1 MESKKIITVKV
12 RLDKKL
18 FRSFAFYDTFVVKKR
33 LVRPALFCVIM
44 AAFAAAA
51 LIIGKEQSGLIA
63 GVLLFVGLG
72 LPAVYVLSF
81 LGQVNA
87 QAKKFKLSSE
97 REVYTVALDDE
108 GVTVREPRQPDNVLQ
123 LKWPEVTGAYRK
135 RRCIYLYAA
144 QNKAFLLPG
153 GQADVT
159 DDELWEYIRSHRGGH
174 T

>member
-81 LGQVNA
+81 LGV
-87 QAKKFKLSSE
+87 
-97 REVYTVALDDE
+97 
-108 GVTVREPRQPDNVLQ
+108 
-123 LKWPEVTGAYRK
+123 
-135 RRCIYLYAA
+135 I
-144 QNKAFLLPG
+144 
-153 GQADVT
+153 
-159 DDELWEYIRSHRGGH
+159 
-174 T
+174 